1 MTVPAAVSHG
11 SARLGDVT
19 DQWPPEL
26 IAKAAGHAQEAD
38 RHYAHKERPRSEPW
52 TRVPDEQAARLITAA
67 APLIAA
73 AERSRLAGHKS
84 REALG
89 RFVREVWVQWAS
101 DQADAK
107 PSWLVVWD
115 ELEPG
120 QREVDCRIGESVAAV
135 IRAVEETGA
144 QAATRDLRLLVA
156 VLLRQ
161 LGHRAVVTDAELMAE
176 GGNVVRSPDDDHA
189 FVLQLVDDPNDPPET
204 IDAIRK
210 RAQHAFNTLAQAVAQ
225 LPDDDARAIMG
236 NVSCFEADW
245 WAANSG

>member
-38 RHYAHKERPRSEPW
+38 WHYAHKERPRSEPW

-144 QAATRDLRLLVA
+144 QAATRDPRLLVA

-161 LGHRAVVTDAELMAE
+161 LGHRATSSAPRTTTT
-176 GGNVVRSPDDDHA
+176 RSCSSSWTTQTTRRDDRRHPQA
-189 FVLQLVDDPNDPPET
+189 STARV
-204 IDAIRK
+204 
-210 RAQHAFNTLAQAVAQ
+210 QHARPSRRPAARRRRTRHHGQRVA
-225 LPDDDARAIMG
+225 LRG
-236 NVSCFEADW
+236 
-245 WAANSG
+245 